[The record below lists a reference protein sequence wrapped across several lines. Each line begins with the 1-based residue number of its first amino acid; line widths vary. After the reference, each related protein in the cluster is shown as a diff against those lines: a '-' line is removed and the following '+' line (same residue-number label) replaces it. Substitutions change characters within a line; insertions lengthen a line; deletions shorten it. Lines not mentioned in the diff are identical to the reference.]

1 MSKDNNFIIVEL
13 NCHLPLCEVKDSY
26 VEKRCL
32 VLKLLRKALGLGVF
46 VELKAL

>member
-1 MSKDNNFIIVEL
+1 MSKDNNFIFVEL

-26 VEKRCL
+26 VEKL
-32 VLKLLRKALGLGVF
+32 WLFLKLLRKVHGLGVF